1 MKCYACDNDGKPRDI
16 GGSICYLC
24 DECYGLDIIANKLN
38 LACLQAQ
45 LILLK
50 RGKLCHASTT

>member
-1 MKCYACDNDGKPRDI
+1 MKCYACDNIGQPRDI

-45 LILLK
+45 LILQK
-50 RGKLCHASTT
+50 SKEVTHETV